1 MRRNKLKYSIGM
13 KASISKTITEADI
26 ILFSGISMDINSVHL
41 NEEYAKNTI
50 FNKRIAHGI
59 LVAGLISAVLGTKL
73 PGEGSIYLGQTLEFL
88 KPVYIGDTISAEV
101 EIIGIVENK
110 SIYILKT
117 ICKNQKDE
125 IVIKGEA
132 KILKK

>member
-1 MRRNKLKYSIGM
+1 MKYSIGM

-101 EIIGIVENK
+101 EIISIVENK

>member
-1 MRRNKLKYSIGM
+1 MINKNQIKIGS
-13 KASISKTITEADI
+13 KANIVKQITKEDIENFSNISLD
-26 ILFSGISMDINSVHL
+26 NNPVHL

-101 EIIGIVENK
+101 EVIDIIENK

-117 ICKNQKDE
+117 ICKNQKNE

>member
-1 MRRNKLKYSIGM
+1 MKYSIGM
-13 KASISKTITEADI
+13 KASISKTITETDI

-41 NEEYAKNTI
+41 SEEYAKNTI

-101 EIIGIVENK
+101 EIISIVENK

>member
-1 MRRNKLKYSIGM
+1 MKYSIGM
-13 KASISKTITEADI
+13 KASISKTITEVDI

>member
-1 MRRNKLKYSIGM
+1 MKYSIGM

>member
-1 MRRNKLKYSIGM
+1 MKYSIGM

-26 ILFSGISMDINSVHL
+26 ILFSGISMDINSVRL

>member
-1 MRRNKLKYSIGM
+1 MINKNQIKIGS
-13 KASISKTITEADI
+13 KANIVKQITEEDI
-26 ILFSGISMDINSVHL
+26 ENFSNISLDNNPVHL
-41 NEEYAKNTI
+41 NEEYARNTI
-50 FNKRIAHGI
+50 FNTRIAHGI

-101 EIIGIVENK
+101 EIIDIIENK

-117 ICKNQKDE
+117 ICKNQKNE

>member
-1 MRRNKLKYSIGM
+1 MKYSIGM

-59 LVAGLISAVLGTKL
+59 LVAGLISVVLGTKL